1 MFTYIN
7 QIMDRLDPLNTS
19 AAITELGS
27 SSTKYLVDLIYYSE
41 MVIRK
46 ELTEILDTYDECYL
60 DYS

>member
-7 QIMDRLDPLNTS
+7 QIMDRLDPLNSS
-19 AAITELGS
+19 AATTELSS

-60 DYS
+60 NYS